1 MSHGECVIYVLDDDK
16 RLREALFALLSSTG
30 KRVVTFSNA
39 GEFLRFERADV
50 PSCLILDLKLPGM
63 TGLSLLQELG
73 KVGGPPVIVLTGH
86 GNIPSSVEAMRA
98 GAIDYL
104 AKPMDVEV
112 FLAAIDR
119 AIRLD
124 RELRQRKAEYLA
136 IKQRYDGLTPRER
149 DVMPYIV
156 AGSLNKQTADEVG
169 MREITVRIH
178 RARIMQKMKAQSLA
192 QLVRMAMRLGMS

>member
-1 MSHGECVIYVLDDDK
+1 VSHGECVIYVLDDDK